1 MLQVRNMTEKSS
13 LLLDDLY
20 KQKMVKLQEQ
30 KALSDKMNGILEK
43 MNVSSAECKRNL
55 VAAIAVSQQQGFHE
69 YYETPKELK
78 EIEEQRVLNSLAR
91 GVQKVH
97 RELLSLNG
105 EIESLEASKS
115 KAQSQASTEAAP
127 VSSLSQWFE
136 VYGRPKEDG

>member
-1 MLQVRNMTEKSS
+1 MSDKAS

-43 MNVSSAECKRNL
+43 LNASSVESKRNL
-55 VAAIAVSQQQGFHE
+55 VAAIAVSQQSGYHE
-69 YYETPKELK
+69 YYETPRELK
-78 EIEEQRVLNSLAR
+78 ELEDQKVLNSLAR

-97 RELLSLNG
+97 KELEALNS
-105 EIESLEASKS
+105 EIVSSEASKR
-115 KAQSQASTEAAP
+115 KAQQASEEMQL
-127 VSSLSQWFE
+127 SSLSQWFE